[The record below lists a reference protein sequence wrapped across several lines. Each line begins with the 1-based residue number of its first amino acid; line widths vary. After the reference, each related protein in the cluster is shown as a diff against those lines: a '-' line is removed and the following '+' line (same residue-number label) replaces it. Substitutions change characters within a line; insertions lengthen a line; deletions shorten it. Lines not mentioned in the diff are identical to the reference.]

1 MAEILENGCD
11 LKVRE
16 GWQPISLEEALR
28 LPPTRIKRCPVC
40 QGQVRAHKTGIDGTV
55 AHFEHFKL
63 HPGCYLGD
71 AFDGNPRPH
80 RKALK

>member
-1 MAEILENGCD
+1 MADIRETGCE
-11 LKVRE
+11 LKIRG
-16 GWQPISLEEALR
+16 GWQPITLDEALQ
-28 LPPTRIKRCPVC
+28 LAPSRIKRCAIC
-40 QGQVRAHKTGIDGTV
+40 HGQVRAHAGTDGMV

-80 RKALK
+80 LKALT